1 MNFMELT
8 RPDGEPVFVNF
19 AHVDLEGIKPHKIK
33 LQADRDDGA
42 GKTTPIT
49 IEGCEI
55 PLKVK
60 SRASDRNDDSGFS
73 VVVAQSKQEIEDG
86 LKSGTLSLHEGP
98 GADSLRQA
106 LDKTDEMKRGIN
118 LTQDEGRFTARRPT
132 TEPEHMRLKTPL
144 LKLRGPMG

>member
-1 MNFMELT
+1 MKFMELT
-8 RPDGEPVFVNF
+8 RQDGEPVFVNF
-19 AHVDLEGIKPHKIK
+19 AHVDREGMKPHKIK

-60 SRASDRNDDSGFS
+60 SRASDRNDASGFS
-73 VVVAQSKQEIEDG
+73 VVVAQSRQEIEDG

-98 GADSLRQA
+98 GADTLRQA
-106 LDKTDEMKRGIN
+106 LDKTQEMKRGIN
-118 LTQDEGRFTARRPT
+118 LTQDEASFGARR
-132 TEPEHMRLKTPL
+132 TEPEHMRLKTPQ